1 LIGEI
6 AMIRF
11 DLAKMTQ
18 RLEQKEKRKITL
30 KEISE
35 KSGCDKNALSRL
47 VNHPDV
53 IPSANLIDRLV
64 QFFFNQLKT
73 NDRKQ
78 DAELMSEI
86 VKSFVC
92 VFPDDEQYW
101 EPIPKGIRNN
111 LHVSLSDVWEIYS
124 RGE

>member
-1 LIGEI
+1 
-6 AMIRF
+6 MIRF

-101 EPIPKGIRNN
+101 EPIPNGIRNN

>member
-78 DAELMSEI
+78 DAELMGEI

-101 EPIPKGIRNN
+101 EPIPNGIRNN

-124 RGE
+124 RVE